1 MTCPS
6 SAAATADV
14 LADWPRGRREALI
27 PLLQAIQERQG
38 WLSPPSLRAV
48 AGHLELSPAKVY
60 GVATFYNQFRL
71 TAPGRFHVAVC
82 RGTACHV
89 IGSATV
95 LQALEAEL
103 GITAGQTSRD
113 GQFSL
118 EVVACL
124 GACSMAPVI
133 AVNGEFHGKL
143 TAKAI
148 PKLVRSLRGRPAV
161 AAGPAESTR
170 RSIVVEAPRRAALGR
185 VLVGMGT
192 CGLAAGAE
200 RVRAALD
207 GRARELGLDVR
218 VEPTGCIG
226 FCSREVLVDLAPAG
240 QPTLS
245 YGPVSAADAPA
256 LLEAVMVAGNVEHAA
271 LIGQH
276 REAGLA
282 PRAGVPFVDEQPFF
296 RKQKRVVLARCG
308 RIVPTSLDEYR
319 GSGGYV
325 GLERALRLSPDE
337 VLREVLD
344 SGLRG
349 RGGGGFPTGRKWQLA
364 RAAGGARKHLVC
376 NADEG
381 DPGAFMDR
389 SVLEGDPYAVLEGMT
404 IAAHA
409 VGADEATLYV
419 RAEYPLAVER
429 LGQAIAQ
436 AQQAGLLGEGV
447 LGSDLNLRLQVKK
460 GAGAFVCGE
469 ETALMASIEGRRGMP
484 RPRPPFPVESGVFGR
499 PTVINNVETFASV
512 PAILRH
518 GAAWYAAMGTAT
530 SKGTKVFSV
539 TGQVARPG
547 LVEVPMGTSLRE
559 IIHELAGGIPGG
571 RAFKAVQIGG
581 PSGGCVPERHLDVAV
596 DYESLRELGAM
607 MGSGGL
613 VVMDETTCMVD
624 VARFFLQ
631 FTTKESCGKCIPCR
645 EGTHRLSQVLE
656 QVTTAHDRMSG
667 LDSLRRAKGVMHL
680 RELAEVVQS
689 TSLCGLGQS
698 APNPLLSTLRHFP
711 EEYAAHVY
719 ERRCPARAC
728 TGLLS
733 YRIDNQRC
741 SGCGLCLS
749 RCAPGAIVGEAKKAH
764 YIVAD
769 KCLKCGQCRQACN
782 RGAVIAS

>member
-1 MTCPS
+1 M
-6 SAAATADV
+6 
-14 LADWPRGRREALI
+14 
-27 PLLQAIQERQG
+27 
-38 WLSPPSLRAV
+38 
-48 AGHLELSPAKVY
+48 
-60 GVATFYNQFRL
+60 
-71 TAPGRFHVAVC
+71 
-82 RGTACHV
+82 
-89 IGSATV
+89 
-95 LQALEAEL
+95 
-103 GITAGQTSRD
+103 
-113 GQFSL
+113 
-118 EVVACL
+118 
-124 GACSMAPVI
+124 
-133 AVNGEFHGKL
+133 
-143 TAKAI
+143 
-148 PKLVRSLRGRPAV
+148 
-161 AAGPAESTR
+161 
-170 RSIVVEAPRRAALGR
+170 
-185 VLVGMGT
+185 
-192 CGLAAGAE
+192 
-200 RVRAALD
+200 
-207 GRARELGLDVR
+207 
-218 VEPTGCIG
+218 
-226 FCSREVLVDLAPAG
+226 
-240 QPTLS
+240 
-245 YGPVSAADAPA
+245 
-256 LLEAVMVAGNVEHAA
+256 
-271 LIGQH
+271 
-276 REAGLA
+276 
-282 PRAGVPFVDEQPFF
+282 
-296 RKQKRVVLARCG
+296 
-308 RIVPTSLDEYR
+308 
-319 GSGGYV
+319 
-325 GLERALRLSPDE
+325 
-337 VLREVLD
+337 LREVLD

-349 RGGGGFPTGRKWQLA
+349 RGGGGFPTGRKWRFA
-364 RAAGGARKHLVC
+364 RAAGGARKYLIC

-429 LGQAIAQ
+429 LRKAIAQ

-559 IIHELAGGIPGG
+559 IMYDDLAGGIPGG

-719 ERRCPARAC
+719 ERRCPAR
-728 TGLLS
+728 GLHRPAELPHRQPALFGLRVVPVALRPGS
-733 YRIDNQRC
+733 HRGRSQEGPLHRGRQVPEVRPVPPGLQPRRRDRQLKEHREQHPRAQPARRRAARARAAGRHAPRRGPRGRGRGPDPLPPAQAATQR
-741 SGCGLCLS
+741 GLPHVRGRDRGPAGAGALV
-749 RCAPGAIVGEAKKAH
+749 RLPGRRGPARAH
-764 YIVAD
+764 PHAARAGRARRWWSS
-769 KCLKCGQCRQACN
+769 CCWPTTRRSA
-782 RGAVIAS
+782 

>member
-1 MTCPS
+1 MTSPA
-6 SAAATADV
+6 SATTE
-14 LADWPRGRREALI
+14 LLSGWPRGRREALI
-27 PLLQAIQERQG
+27 PLLQEVQAREG
-38 WLSPPSLRAV
+38 WLSRPSLQAV
-48 AGHLELSPAKVY
+48 AGHLGLSPAKVY

-103 GITAGQTSRD
+103 GVAAGQTSRD

-133 AVNGEFHGKL
+133 AVNGEFHGRL

-148 PKLVRSLRGRPAV
+148 PKLVKSLRARRAP
-161 AAGPAESTR
+161 AGPGADAVTSPPVVAETP
-170 RSIVVEAPRRAALGR
+170 RSGAAGR

-207 GRARELGLDVR
+207 GRARELGLDVL
-218 VEPTGCIG
+218 VQPTGCIG

-240 QPTLS
+240 RPTLS
-245 YGPVSAADAPA
+245 YGPVGPSEAPA
-256 LLEAVMVAGNVEHAA
+256 LLEAVMRAGRLEHAS

-276 REAGLA
+276 RDEAVPPL
-282 PRAGVPFVDEQPFF
+282 PGVPFVDEHPFF

-308 RIVPTSLDEYR
+308 RIVPTDLDEYR
-319 GSGGYV
+319 RWGGYL
-325 GLERALRLSPDE
+325 GLQRALRLSPDE
-337 VLREVLD
+337 VVREVLD

-349 RGGGGFPTGRKWQLA
+349 RGGGGFPTGRKWALA
-364 RAAGGARKHLVC
+364 RAAAGGRKHLVC

-389 SVLEGDPYAVLEGMT
+389 SVLEGDPFAVLEGMT
-404 IAAHA
+404 IAALA
-409 VGADEATLYV
+409 VGADEATVYV
-419 RAEYPLAVER
+419 RAEYPLAIER
-429 LGQAIAQ
+429 LGQAIAR
-436 AQQAGLLGEGV
+436 AEEAGLLGERV
-447 LGSDLNLRLQVKK
+447 LGSDLSLRLHIKK

-484 RPRPPFPVESGVFGR
+484 RPRPPFPAESGVFGR

-512 PAILRH
+512 PAILRQ
-518 GAAWYAAMGTAT
+518 GAAWYAALGTAT

-539 TGQVARPG
+539 TGQVALPG

-581 PSGGCVPERHLDVAV
+581 PSGGCVPERHLDVPV

-667 LDSLRRAKGVMHL
+667 LESLRRAKGVIHL
-680 RELAEVVQS
+680 RALAEVVQS
-689 TSLCGLGQS
+689 ASLCGLGQS
-698 APNPLLSTLRHFP
+698 APSPLLSTLRHFP

-719 ERRCPARAC
+719 DRRCPAGAC
-728 TGLLS
+728 AGLLS
-733 YRIDNQRC
+733 YHIDNQRC
-741 SGCGLCLS
+741 SGCGLCLE
-749 RCAPGAIVGEAKKAH
+749 RCAPGAIVGESRKAH

-769 KCLKCGQCRQACN
+769 KCVKCGQCRLACN